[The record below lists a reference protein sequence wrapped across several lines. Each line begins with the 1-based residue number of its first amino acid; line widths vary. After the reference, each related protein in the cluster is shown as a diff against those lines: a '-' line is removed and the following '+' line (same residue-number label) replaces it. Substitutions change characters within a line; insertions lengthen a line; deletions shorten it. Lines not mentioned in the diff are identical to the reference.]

1 MEHLIPEENEP
12 DLIYQPKVYPTVDQA
27 LEAMRY
33 CLQVNEPGLTLKY
46 SCSTLPAGKWI
57 LMPIPPQ
64 EDYCG
69 AVLVNTAHLDTGFI
83 LKSKK
88 ELFGPGGYTACLF
101 AEESFQYTDDGCLE
115 ACQAFL
121 VDYAERKALVNL
133 AEHME
138 G

>member
-1 MEHLIPEENEP
+1 MESLIPEENEP
-12 DLIYQPKVYPTVDQA
+12 DLIYQPKVYATVDQA

-33 CLQVNEPGLTLKY
+33 CLQVNEPGLLLKY
-46 SCSTLPAGKWI
+46 SCSTLPPDKWM
-57 LMPIPPQ
+57 LMPVPPQ
-64 EDYCG
+64 EEYCG

-88 ELFGPGGYTACLF
+88 ELFGPGAHVACLF
-101 AEESFQYTDDGCLE
+101 SEGIYQYTGDGGLG

-121 VDYAERKALVNL
+121 VGYAKEKALVNL